1 MAFKDAS
8 AHCLSVF
15 VSVFPLHY
23 SQCKHRAYYNKEV
36 LYAYLLSK

>member
-8 AHCLSVF
+8 AHCLSLF

-23 SQCKHRAYYNKEV
+23 SQHKHGAYYNREI